1 MQIRARARFV
11 RAICVRALSVIGKP
25 IRGRGGMLSVNV
37 TSNYKKLSRSLDQL
51 GKKQLPFAFAKTLN
65 QTMKAVAKYTVARTY
80 PRAFDVRNRAFFKA
94 SMFSN
99 SGQGG
104 KAVRWAT
111 KTKLR
116 VSARD
121 RFDRGNLQLHA
132 TGGTKPARSGRI
144 AIPSRY
150 TKARRKAKGV
160 PDKLRPRAVVNT
172 PKGFIDRDGPRDAIY
187 QRYGR
192 GGKQVRLLYVLHPS
206 AKIKKRFRFY
216 EDAERITR
224 QVSPKLF
231 TRNFAH
237 AVKTARR

>member
-1 MQIRARARFV
+1 
-11 RAICVRALSVIGKP
+11 
-25 IRGRGGMLSVNV
+25 
-37 TSNYKKLSRSLDQL
+37 
-51 GKKQLPFAFAKTLN
+51 
-65 QTMKAVAKYTVARTY
+65 
-80 PRAFDVRNRAFFKA
+80 
-94 SMFSN
+94 MFT
-99 SGQGG
+99 GD
-104 KAVRWAT
+104 AMRWAT

-121 RFDRGNLQLHA
+121 RFERGNLQLHT
-132 TGGTKPARSGRI
+132 TGGTKQARSGRI

-150 TKARRKAKGV
+150 TKATRGARGVRKT
-160 PDKLRPRAVVNT
+160 LRPRAVVDT

-192 GGKQVRLLYVLHPS
+192 GGKQVRLLYVLHRS
-206 AKIKKRFRFY
+206 AKIRKRFRFY

>member
-1 MQIRARARFV
+1 
-11 RAICVRALSVIGKP
+11 
-25 IRGRGGMLSVNV
+25 MLTVNV
-37 TSNYKKLSRSLDQL
+37 SSNYKKLSRSLDQV

-65 QTMKAVAKYTVARTY
+65 ETMKAVGKYTVARTY
-80 PRAFDVRNRAFFKA
+80 PRAFDVRNRAFFRA
-94 SMFSN
+94 AMFTGS
-99 SGQGG
+99 
-104 KAVRWAT
+104 AVKRAT

-132 TGGTKPARSGRI
+132 TGGTKRARSGRI

-150 TKARRKAKGV
+150 TKATRGARGVRKA
-160 PDKLRPRAVVNT
+160 LRPRAVVNT

-192 GGKQVRLLYVLHPS
+192 GGKQVRLLYVLHRS
-206 AKIKKRFRFY
+206 ARIPKRFRFY

-231 TRNFAH
+231 RKNFSQAL
-237 AVKTARR
+237 KTARR

>member
-1 MQIRARARFV
+1 
-11 RAICVRALSVIGKP
+11 
-25 IRGRGGMLSVNV
+25 MLSVNV
-37 TSNYKKLSRSLDQL
+37 TSNYKKLTRSLDQL
-51 GKKQLPFAFAKTLN
+51 GKKQLPFAFSKTLN
-65 QTMKAVAKYTVARTY
+65 ETMKAVAKYTVARTY
-80 PRAFDVRNRAFFKA
+80 PRAFDVRNKGFFKA
-94 SMFSN
+94 AMFT
-99 SGQGG
+99 GD
-104 KAVRWAT
+104 AVRWAT

-116 VSARD
+116 ASARD

-132 TGGTKPARSGRI
+132 TGGTKRARSGSM

-150 TKARRKAKGV
+150 TKATRGARGVRKN
-160 PDKLRPRAVVNT
+160 LRPRAVVDT
-172 PKGFIDRDGPRDAIY
+172 PKGFIDRGGPRDAIY

-192 GGKQVRLLYVLHPS
+192 GGKQVRLLYVLQPS
-206 AKIKKRFRFY
+206 AKIRKRFRFY

>member
-1 MQIRARARFV
+1 
-11 RAICVRALSVIGKP
+11 
-25 IRGRGGMLSVNV
+25 MLSVNV
-37 TSNYKKLSRSLDQL
+37 TSNYKKLTRSLDQL
-51 GKKQLPFAFAKTLN
+51 GKKQLPFAFSKTLN
-65 QTMKAVAKYTVARTY
+65 ETMKAVAKYTVARTY
-80 PRAFDVRNRAFFKA
+80 PRAFDVRNKGFFKA
-94 SMFSN
+94 AMFT
-99 SGQGG
+99 GD
-104 KAVRWAT
+104 AVRWAT

-116 VSARD
+116 ASARD

-132 TGGTKPARSGRI
+132 TGGTRRARSGSM

-150 TKARRKAKGV
+150 TKATRGARGVRKN
-160 PDKLRPRAVVNT
+160 LRPRAVVDT
-172 PKGFIDRDGPRDAIY
+172 PKGFIDRGGPRDAIY

-192 GGKQVRLLYVLHPS
+192 GGKQVRLLYVLQPS
-206 AKIKKRFRFY
+206 AKIRKRFRFY

>member
-1 MQIRARARFV
+1 
-11 RAICVRALSVIGKP
+11 
-25 IRGRGGMLSVNV
+25 MLTVNV
-37 TSNYKKLSRSLDQL
+37 SSNYKKLSRSLDQV

-80 PRAFDVRNRAFFKA
+80 PRAFDVRNKGFFKA
-94 SMFSN
+94 AMFT
-99 SGQGG
+99 
-104 KAVRWAT
+104 KDAVRWAT

-132 TGGTKPARSGRI
+132 TGGTKRARSGRI
-144 AIPSRY
+144 AIPSRF
-150 TKARRKAKGV
+150 TKATRGARGVRKA
-160 PDKLRPRAVVNT
+160 LRPRAVVNT

-192 GGKQVRLLYVLHPS
+192 GGKQVRLLYVLHRS
-206 AKIKKRFRFY
+206 AKIRKRFRFY

-224 QVSPKLF
+224 SVSPKLF
-231 TRNFAH
+231 RKNFSQAIR
-237 AVKTARR
+237 TARR

>member
-1 MQIRARARFV
+1 
-11 RAICVRALSVIGKP
+11 
-25 IRGRGGMLSVNV
+25 MLSVNV

-65 QTMKAVAKYTVARTY
+65 QTMKAVGKYTVARTY
-80 PRAFDVRNRAFFKA
+80 PRAFDVRNKKFFNA
-94 SMFSN
+94 SMFQN
-99 SGQGG
+99 SRKHGNSI
-104 KAVRWAT
+104 KWAT

-121 RFDRGNLQLHA
+121 RFERGNLQLHT
-132 TGGTKPARSGRI
+132 TGGTKRARSGRM

-150 TKARRKAKGV
+150 TKARRGPKGV
-160 PDKLRPRAVVNT
+160 GKTLRPRAVVNT
-172 PKGFIDRDGPRDAIY
+172 LKGFIDRDGPRDAIY

-192 GGKQVRLLYVLHPS
+192 GGSKVRLLYVLHRS
-206 AKIKKRFRFY
+206 AKIRKRFRFY
-216 EDAERITR
+216 EDAQRVTR

-231 TRNFAH
+231 AKNFAH